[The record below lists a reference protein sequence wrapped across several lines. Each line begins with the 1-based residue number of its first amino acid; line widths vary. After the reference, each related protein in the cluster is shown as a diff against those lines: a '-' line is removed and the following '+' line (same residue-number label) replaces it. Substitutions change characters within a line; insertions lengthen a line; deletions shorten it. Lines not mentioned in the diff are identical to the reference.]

1 MATRQKQKAQQ
12 RNAAKENMWEA
23 SLRYLP
29 MSARKVRVVAD
40 KIRGLSILQV
50 MDSLACMH
58 KGSVRPLRHVIHSAI
73 ANAKERSKGVVDDTQ
88 LYLHTIAIHKGPMR
102 KRIRARAQGRATRVR
117 KQTAHVD
124 VVVSSKLP
132 EMGGENGTES

>member
-1 MATRQKQKAQQ
+1 MATRQKQKAKQ

-23 SLRYLP
+23 SLKYLP

-40 KIRGLSILQV
+40 KIRGLSILRV

-58 KGSVRPLRHVIHSAI
+58 KGSVRPLRNVINSAI
-73 ANAKERSKGVVDDTQ
+73 ANAKERSEGVDEAE

-102 KRIRARAQGRATRVR
+102 KRIRARAQGRAMRVR

-124 VVVSSKLP
+124 VVVSSILP
-132 EMGGENGTES
+132 KIRGENGTES